1 VGEANRS
8 VAATASGPAC
18 SSILFASGFAFDDNA
33 QGLARLPRKR
43 HELSVFGIA
52 ATRRSDAGS
61 SCHARRGDPSPGGAS
76 RQPVMTAYRQQA
88 LACAALL
95 KDGPRRVREVRK
107 TAPDASRILLRN
119 VYGWFERSRRGV
131 YCLTVAGHAALLR
144 WPIGS
149 DKSEPPADLPDMADR
164 ARCLADSMLD
174 NQAVANLTA
183 FAAELD
189 RGAPALESPAQT
201 VAPSTPRLRSKKAA
215 LVDASASDATEHK

>member
-1 VGEANRS
+1 
-8 VAATASGPAC
+8 
-18 SSILFASGFAFDDNA
+18 
-33 QGLARLPRKR
+33 
-43 HELSVFGIA
+43 
-52 ATRRSDAGS
+52 
-61 SCHARRGDPSPGGAS
+61 
-76 RQPVMTAYRQQA
+76 MTAYRQQA

-107 TAPDASRILLRN
+107 TAPEASRILLRN

-131 YCLTVAGHAALLR
+131 YCLTVPGHAALLR
-144 WPIGS
+144 WPMGS